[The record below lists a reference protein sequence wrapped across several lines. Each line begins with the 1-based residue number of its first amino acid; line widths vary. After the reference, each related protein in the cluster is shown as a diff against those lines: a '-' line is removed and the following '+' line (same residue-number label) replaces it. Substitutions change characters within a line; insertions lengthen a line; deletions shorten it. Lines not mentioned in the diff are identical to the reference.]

1 MAGNSTIKDIAS
13 VLQPCA
19 VIVKPNTGKSKYP
32 VLADENL
39 MKKKSHGTC
48 EGAPLPGLRWGVDP
62 ELADRICCFNR
73 SQGSIM
79 KNLFTSN
86 FLNLRNFNN
95 ITLINLC
102 CINAGGTLYQ

>member
-48 EGAPLPGLRWGVDP
+48 EGAPSQELRWGVDA

-73 SQGSIM
+73 
-79 KNLFTSN
+79 
-86 FLNLRNFNN
+86 
-95 ITLINLC
+95 
-102 CINAGGTLYQ
+102 

>member
-1 MAGNSTIKDIAS
+1 MAKNSTIKDIAS

-39 MKKKSHGTC
+39 MQKKAHGTC
-48 EGAPLPGLRWGVDP
+48 ESAPMSELRWGADP

-73 SQGSIM
+73 LERSI
-79 KNLFTSN
+79 LR
-86 FLNLRNFNN
+86 FLS
-95 ITLINLC
+95 
-102 CINAGGTLYQ
+102 

>member
-1 MAGNSTIKDIAS
+1 MSGNSTIKDIAS

-19 VIVKPNTGKSKYP
+19 VMVKPNTGKSKYP

-48 EGAPLPGLRWGVDP
+48 EGAPSLELRWGVDS

-73 SQGSIM
+73 FMGSTIK
-79 KNLFTSN
+79 KNLSFSSIVAQSN
-86 FLNLRNFNN
+86 K
-95 ITLINLC
+95 
-102 CINAGGTLYQ
+102 

>member
-1 MAGNSTIKDIAS
+1 MAKDKSSTIKDIAS

-48 EGAPLPGLRWGVDP
+48 ESAPMSELRWGVDP
-62 ELADRICCFNR
+62 ELVDRICCFNR
-73 SQGSIM
+73 PERFI
-79 KNLFTSN
+79 
-86 FLNLRNFNN
+86 
-95 ITLINLC
+95 
-102 CINAGGTLYQ
+102 